1 MRTIKI
7 TGTGQLKVH
16 PDITVL
22 TMALEGICPE
32 YRIAAETIASQT
44 DILKKNLSQSGIDN
58 KDIKTLK
65 FYVQTNFERAEH
77 KGKYYKALTGYK
89 YFHRLMVKFNS
100 DNSRLTQ
107 ILSNLANCD
116 VKPDIDISYS
126 INDKESAKNILLA
139 NAVKNSKDRAAA
151 LTEAAGV
158 KLMDIQSIDYSW
170 GEVDFNVRSVA
181 YAGASTLES
190 INAIDI
196 EPEDITLTENVT
208 ITWEIE

>member
-22 TMALEGICPE
+22 TMELEGICPE
-32 YRIAAETIASQT
+32 YRIASETAASHT
-44 DILKKNLSQSGIDN
+44 NILKKTLSRSGFDN

-65 FYVQTNFERAEH
+65 FYVKTNYEEIEH
-77 KGKYYKALTGYK
+77 EGKYHKAITGYK
-89 YFHRLMVKFNS
+89 YFHRLMVEFQS
-100 DNSRLTQ
+100 DNSRLAQ
-107 ILSNLANCD
+107 ILSALTDCE
-116 VKPDIDISYS
+116 VTPDIDISYS

-170 GEVDFNVRSVA
+170 GEVDFNIRSVA
-181 YAGASTLES
+181 YGAGSFLEN
-190 INAIDI
+190 INAVDV
-196 EPEDITLTENVT
+196 EPQDITLSENVT